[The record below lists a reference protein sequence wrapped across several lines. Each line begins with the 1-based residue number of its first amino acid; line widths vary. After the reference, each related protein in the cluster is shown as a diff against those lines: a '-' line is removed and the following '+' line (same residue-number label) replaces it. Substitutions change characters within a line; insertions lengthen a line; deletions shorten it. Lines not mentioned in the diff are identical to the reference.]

1 MLTPCCPFIPPPP
14 PERPGAR
21 SGEGGGPSQSS
32 NIGVFDHTNYL
43 KWGWGLKSRNN
54 RLDGSNKK
62 VYSSSL
68 LRWASNVCVFDHTNY
83 LKWRWGLILTIIK
96 IKYPCQQ
103 IIKDHMGFY
112 MGPIWATHMGLTRVL
127 QHRSI
132 QERHGSNH
140 IGHKWEPYGSCSGF
154 GSSVPYPVSICR
166 IDF

>member
-96 IKYPCQQ
+96 NKISLPANNK
-103 IIKDHMGFY
+103 
-112 MGPIWATHMGLTRVL
+112 GPYGILY
-127 QHRSI
+127 
-132 QERHGSNH
+132 GSNM
-140 IGHKWEPYGSCSGF
+140 GNPYGTDKGFATPFHTGTTWIKPYRSQMGTIWVLFWIWLKCSI
-154 GSSVPYPVSICR
+154 SSQHL
-166 IDF
+166 